1 MRPLCF
7 GVRKPCLNA
16 GRVPRRGGGCG
27 PLASGA
33 QGRSGSRSGPVPS
46 RRAHGAAFGAIW
58 RSPRKEGLRV
68 PPSITPR
75 SRREA
80 DPAFSAVCL
89 ASRRG
94 VERARRLA
102 VVQVVE
108 EARSRVIECGAV
120 RRRNGPSLP
129 KGPALGEGAPRP
141 PPVCS
146 RPVERVFA
154 SLATFETF
162 CCAPS
167 LPAPPLANIRS
178 HSLLRSAGRGRA
190 VRSNSI

>member
-1 MRPLCF
+1 MRVGFL
-7 GVRKPCLNA
+7 GGAADA
-16 GRVPRRGGGCG
+16 GLSPPGRRGDQDRDQAPC
-27 PLASGA
+27 
-33 QGRSGSRSGPVPS
+33 
-46 RRAHGAAFGAIW
+46 RRAARMAL
-58 RSPRKEGLRV
+58 RSKEGLRV